1 MTTPSSV
8 THSQANSLVTTPG
21 SVTSLEA
28 NDHNRE
34 RDRSEANDYSMQCDS
49 LAGQRHEVHGDLQLL
64 DHCLL
69 AGPLHSSTAQ
79 GLLALL
85 DVTRHQLEHMQLLSS
100 LTQTSLTLTCLPKST
115 VRD

>member
-1 MTTPSSV
+1 MTTS
-8 THSQANSLVTTPG
+8 G
-21 SVTSLEA
+21 SVAHSEA
-28 NDHNRE
+28 TDHSRQCDHSE
-34 RDRSEANDYSMQCDS
+34 ATDRSRQCDS

-64 DHCLL
+64 DHRQL

-85 DVTRHQLEHMQLLSS
+85 DVTRHQLKHMQLISS
-100 LTQTSLTLTCLPKST
+100 LTQTSLTPTWLPKGT